1 VVKCSELLQSSEVR
15 LVLFLIVVF
24 MVCILLLNSVSYV
37 FLLLCLCI
45 LIFCILCSVYSA
57 FIVLTIP
64 TEVFACFFRS
74 CKANARVY
82 LAMAGHG
89 QHSSKL
95 VNFVGLCIVLCKC
108 VLYYSHQVSIQ
119 MQLTNIS

>member
-1 VVKCSELLQSSEVR
+1 MVKCSELLQSSEVR

-57 FIVLTIP
+57 FIVLTTP

-95 VNFVGLCIVLCKC
+95 VNFVGLCIVC
-108 VLYYSHQVSIQ
+108 V
-119 MQLTNIS
+119 